1 MTIGDAA
8 DVESFAKGSE
18 LKKDGVCNALG
29 VVGVGRGENGEE
41 GEVANVGYSDARSDS
56 KYRGEVALAV

>member
-1 MTIGDAA
+1 MTVGDAA

-18 LKKDGVCNALG
+18 LKKDGVCNVLG
-29 VVGVGRGENGEE
+29 VAGVRRGGYGEE
-41 GEVANVGYSDARSDS
+41 GELADVGYSDARSDS

>member
-18 LKKDGVCNALG
+18 LKKDGVCNVLG

-41 GEVANVGYSDARSDS
+41 GELANSDARSDS

>member
-1 MTIGDAA
+1 MIVGDAA

-18 LKKDGVCNALG
+18 LKKDGVCNVLG
-29 VVGVGRGENGEE
+29 VSGERRAGYGEE
-41 GEVANVGYSDARSDS
+41 GELANVAYSDARSDS